1 MRLTPAF
8 SIYPIIDAHL
18 KRPEAAEAF
27 RVFAEKARAKFCAD
41 QLGTLARKLCGDRAF
56 VATTAFL
63 YNDYC
68 IGASVSLFT

>member
-8 SIYPIIDAHL
+8 SIYQLIDAHL

-27 RVFAEKARAKFCAD
+27 RVFAEKARAQFCAEK
-41 QLGTLARKLCGDRAF
+41 LGTLVRELCGDRAF

-63 YNDYC
+63 YNDC
-68 IGASVSLFT
+68 CMGASVNFFT